1 MGLLGWL
8 WVLAFTGS
16 VIKTAAQTTQTLTWA
31 SPAKGEALVWG
42 RAYPLTATASSG
54 LPVSFRVQSGP
65 AFITNGTVTATNAG
79 FITLVAEQP
88 GNAAFAATT
97 LTRTFNSTTDS
108 GPTYSGERLGQWP
121 GHRRGEAS
129 GIFFQGTRAYTALG
143 VAGIAIIDVSN
154 PAVPVRLGGFDTSG
168 SAVAVQ
174 VVGNLAYVADGDSGL
189 QVIDVSN
196 PAVPVSLGGFDTSGW
211 ASGVQVVGG
220 LAYVADGYV
229 WDGDSGLQVFDVID
243 VSNPAAPVRIGG
255 FDTSGRASG
264 VQVVGGLAYVAD
276 GPAGLQVIDVSNPA
290 APVRIGGFDTSG
302 WASGVQV
309 VGGLAYVADGYSGLQ
324 VIDVSN
330 PAAPVRTGGFDTS
343 GWASD
348 VQVVGNLAYVAN
360 EYLVIQVIDVSNP
373 AVPVRLGGF
382 NTIGSAEA
390 VQVVGNLAYVADGPA
405 GLQVIDV
412 SDPAAPVRIGGFVT
426 RGWASGVQV
435 VGGLAYVADGDSGLQ
450 VIDVSNP
457 AASVRIG
464 GFDTSGEAHGVLVVG
479 GLAYV
484 ADGDSGLQVIDV
496 SNPAAPV
503 RIGGFETWAASGVQV
518 VGGLAYVA
526 DMAGL
531 QLIDVSNPAAPVH
544 IGGFESGPGWSSG
557 VQVVGQRAYVA
568 KGRDGFQVIDVS
580 NPVNPVS
587 LGHLKTSGNVESIQV
602 INNLAYVAE
611 GELGLQLID
620 VSNPAAPVR
629 IGGFDTSG
637 EAYGVQV
644 VGNLAYVA
652 GGEWGLQIIRLKE
665 LEPSSQNLVFNPP
678 ASANLTQS
686 PIILNAD
693 VSSGLPI
700 VFSVVSGPATVEGN
714 RLNITGEGTIVVRAE
729 QKGNAQFAATRL
741 ERSIQVVSPP
751 SEVQLKQTIEWTSP
765 IPEELLVQR
774 SLTPLNAS
782 ASSGLPVT
790 FRVIE
795 GPGKISAVSNVWYSP
810 KVFHVIEAT
819 NSGPITVI
827 AEQSGGMI
835 GGKNY
840 LPTSVL
846 RTFNKT
852 LAPEQVRSLDWL
864 RLDYLRG
871 SGKFPEINQ
880 LSVDNDRAYLGT
892 GIGLWVWEVVDI
904 TAKSTNSIIAPYQV
918 YRESINDVTVS
929 GNIVFVAIGKLGIA
943 AVDVSNPL
951 QPKSLGEYGVGGDAV
966 CIQVE
971 RNLAY
976 VGLRD
981 NGIRIIDVSKPY
993 APSLKGGITNGVRS
1007 EKLQID
1013 GKLAYVAVGLTNA
1026 SGELGGGLQIYDVSI
1041 PSAPVQL
1048 GFIST
1053 KGPVTALKVIDNK
1066 AYLVDL
1072 VDGLQVI
1079 DVSNPLSPTAVGSW
1093 KMSGCQDVAIVG
1105 GIAYLACGDAGLF
1118 MVDIS
1123 NLDEIK
1129 LQTRMQLMEDLVFQ
1143 EWTLFQ
1149 VNAVKIVGNR
1159 IYINNTR
1166 QTAVIQLSESEPQRL
1181 NIALPSSVELGVS
1194 TLKPNVVSSSGL
1206 PVKVTV
1212 KSGPAVMDG
1221 DLLVLTDLG
1230 SVVLQFSQVGDL
1242 KYAPIS
1248 EERTLLINSSKKK
1261 QTIFWKS
1268 PNEATTLFPVSP
1280 YPIGALS
1287 SSGLPVTIRVMSGP
1301 AYLADGSMFV
1311 SGAGV
1316 ISVIAEQSGDNQ
1328 FERANSIKVFTGSYL
1343 IGQTTFTNLN
1353 FESAQVVETTPNFGW
1368 LSWNLA
1374 APGWGPGGGI
1384 VYYRQ
1389 THLGDAG
1396 YFMLYDSQSP
1406 ISAPG
1411 TQLAGRFSLGF
1422 ANGFAGGQY
1431 ASKSTFYQSYITQ
1444 TGSIQSNVLS
1454 IRLLAKGSFAVFV
1467 GGVLI
1472 PMKYLGNYHYA
1483 GDISAFAGTTTDF
1496 RVVNTSDQIHDP
1508 VVLDNVEL
1516 SSVAVLE
1523 PPVLVQYTITNR
1535 QVSITGYTDIEGRLV
1550 IPPLINGLPV
1560 TSIGEGAF
1568 SGCTQ
1573 LTSVTIPESVT
1584 SIGKIAFSGC
1594 SGLNIITIPK
1604 SVISIGDN
1612 AFSGCSGLRSINV
1625 DAGNLKYSSVDGV
1638 LFGNN
1643 QSVIIKYPSRK
1654 PEYSFGSEYTIP
1666 NNVIIIGDEAFS
1678 GCSGLRRIV
1687 IPTSVSSI
1695 GEGAFSRCGLN
1706 SITIPESV
1714 ISIGYEAF
1722 RGCPYIESITIPQS
1736 VTSIAGGLFRD
1747 CFYIKSITIPNSVVI
1762 IGAGAFDGCN
1772 RLTEV
1777 SIPYNVT
1784 SIGQYVFSNC
1794 SSLTRVTIPN
1804 SVTSIGYGAFLYCT
1818 GLTRVTIPNSVT
1830 TIDDSAFAGCSGLTS
1845 VSIPN
1850 SVTNIGSYAFSNC
1863 SGLVGLYFGGN
1874 MPDIGFNI
1882 FSGADKPTIY
1892 YHPEALGWGAAL
1904 DGRPTKPLAQSIVT
1918 ELGVKDGQFGFN
1930 VTGNIGLSFVVEAAA
1945 DLAHPVWKPLATN
1958 TWDDA
1963 TAFFSDP
1970 QWRAFPTRVYRLR
1983 GP

>member
-1 MGLLGWL
+1 MGLLWWL

-16 VIKTAAQTTQTLTWA
+16 VIKTAAQTTQTLTWV

-54 LPVSFRVQSGP
+54 MPVSFRVRSGP
-65 AFITNGTVTATNAG
+65 AFITNGTVTATSAG

-88 GNAAFAATT
+88 GNAAFVATT
-97 LTRTFNSTTDS
+97 LTRTLNL
-108 GPTYSGERLGQWP
+108 PTYSAERLGQWP

-129 GIFFQGTRAYTALG
+129 GIFVQGTRAYTALG

-154 PAVPVRLGGFDTSG
+154 PAVPVRLGGFDTIG

-196 PAVPVSLGGFDTSGW
+196 PAVPVRLGGFDTSGS
-211 ASGVQVVGG
+211 AESVQVVGN
-220 LAYVADGYV
+220 LAYVADGPA
-229 WDGDSGLQVFDVID
+229 GLQVID

-255 FDTSGRASG
+255 FDTRGWASWASGVQVVGGLAYIADGDSGLQVIDVSNPAAPVRIGSFESKGTASG

-290 APVRIGGFDTSG
+290 APVRIGSFESEPG
-302 WASGVQV
+302 WA
-309 VGGLAYVADGYSGLQ
+309 
-324 VIDVSN
+324 
-330 PAAPVRTGGFDTS
+330 
-343 GWASD
+343 
-348 VQVVGNLAYVAN
+348 
-360 EYLVIQVIDVSNP
+360 
-373 AVPVRLGGF
+373 
-382 NTIGSAEA
+382 
-390 VQVVGNLAYVADGPA
+390 
-405 GLQVIDV
+405 
-412 SDPAAPVRIGGFVT
+412 
-426 RGWASGVQV
+426 
-435 VGGLAYVADGDSGLQ
+435 
-450 VIDVSNP
+450 
-457 AASVRIG
+457 
-464 GFDTSGEAHGVLVVG
+464 
-479 GLAYV
+479 
-484 ADGDSGLQVIDV
+484 
-496 SNPAAPV
+496 
-503 RIGGFETWAASGVQV
+503 
-518 VGGLAYVA
+518 
-526 DMAGL
+526 
-531 QLIDVSNPAAPVH
+531 
-544 IGGFESGPGWSSG
+544 SG

-568 KGRDGFQVIDVS
+568 EGRDGFQVIDVS

-602 INNLAYVAE
+602 IDDLAYVAE

-665 LEPSSQNLVFNPP
+665 LELSQNLVFNPP

-741 ERSIQVVSPP
+741 ERSIQVGSPP
-751 SEVQLKQTIEWTSP
+751 SEVELKQTIDWTSP

-871 SGKFPEINQ
+871 SHRFPEINQ
-880 LSVDNDRAYLGT
+880 LSVDNNHAFLGT

-918 YRESINDVTVS
+918 YRESVNDVTVS

-1007 EKLQID
+1007 VKLQID

-1026 SGELGGGLQIYDVSI
+1026 SGELGGGLQIYDVSD
-1041 PSAPVQL
+1041 PSALVQL

-1105 GIAYLACGDAGLF
+1105 RIAYLACGDAGLF
-1118 MVDIS
+1118 MVDVS

-1129 LQTRMQLMEDLVFQ
+1129 LQTRMQLMEYLVFQ

-1230 SVVLQFSQVGDL
+1230 SVVLQFSQAGDL

-1287 SSGLPVTIRVMSGP
+1287 SSGLPVTIRIMSGP

-1311 SGAGV
+1311 NGAGV
-1316 ISVIAEQSGDNQ
+1316 ISVITEQSGDNQ

-1431 ASKSTFYQSYITQ
+1431 ASKSTFFQSYITQ

-1584 SIGKIAFSGC
+1584 SIGERAFSGC

-1604 SVISIGDN
+1604 SVISIGN
-1612 AFSGCSGLRSINV
+1612 NGFSGCSGLRSINV

-1654 PEYSFGSEYTIP
+1654 PEYSFDEEYTIP
-1666 NNVIIIGDEAFS
+1666 NNVISVGDEAFS
-1678 GCSGLRRIV
+1678 DCSGLRRIV

-1695 GEGAFSRCGLN
+1695 GDGAFSGCGLN

-1747 CFYIKSITIPNSVVI
+1747 CYYIKSITIPNSVVI
-1762 IGAGAFDGCN
+1762 IGAGAFDGCS
-1772 RLTEV
+1772 RLTDV

-1784 SIGQYVFSNC
+1784 SIGQYVFSYC
-1794 SSLTRVTIPN
+1794 SSLTSITIPN
-1804 SVTSIGYGAFLYCT
+1804 SVTSIGKSAFLFCT

-1830 TIDDSAFAGCSGLTS
+1830 TIDDKAFDGCSGLTS

-1850 SVTNIGSYAFSNC
+1850 SVTNIGSYAFRDC

-1874 MPDIGFNI
+1874 MPDIGLNLFD
-1882 FSGADKPTIY
+1882 GADKPTIY
-1892 YHPEALGWGAAL
+1892 YHPEALGWGTAL
-1904 DGRPTKPLAQSIVT
+1904 GGRPTKPLAQSIVT
-1918 ELGVKDGQFGFN
+1918 ELGVKNGQFGFN
-1930 VTGNIGLSFVVEAAA
+1930 VTGNIGLAFVVEAAA